1 MLHSLTNCAESFMPA
16 LLLLCMVMYI
26 FGLSF
31 MQGCRAYLEGLRH
44 DGMAPGEADTVDALR
59 LRFGSLAETFWTLIG
74 MVSGGVDWLDVS
86 VLICKL
92 GPFYVI
98 SLITYINFVQMGL
111 MNILTGIFVN
121 AAHQASAL
129 NREIAIDQT
138 ISTRKAIVNELMRLF
153 IEVFADCD
161 QPEKSLSWEEF
172 ESKFTDERIKAYF
185 LSLDLDMSSV
195 SKVYDVIDAD
205 GTGQIELEEFVEACV
220 NFRGTAKAV
229 DFVIMQRQVEK
240 LAGQL
245 DSVEA
250 AITRATAPK
259 GQ

>member
-31 MQGCRAYLEGLRH
+31 MQGCISYIKEAREVGTVLSGPQLAELES
-44 DGMAPGEADTVDALR
+44 
-59 LRFGSLAETFWTLIG
+59 RFGSLAATFWTLLG